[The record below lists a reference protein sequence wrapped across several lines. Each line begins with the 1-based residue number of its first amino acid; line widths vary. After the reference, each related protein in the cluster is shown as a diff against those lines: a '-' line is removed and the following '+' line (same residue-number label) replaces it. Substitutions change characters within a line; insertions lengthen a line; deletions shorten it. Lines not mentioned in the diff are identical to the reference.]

1 MQGQTQCHGE
11 YRDTNDNV
19 VRLMPLAMMMTMVV
33 ACFNSIAIAEV
44 LKPLRL
50 SNEEVHVY
58 TSGRDIVDHDIT
70 SPEYLDASVMTKR
83 SVDSPLVV
91 DGDLLVKFRA
101 FGEDYLVHLHP
112 NYYLMRPDLVIETLG
127 EDGVITEEG
136 SPNRDCHYF
145 ARLLSHGD
153 ESEGALST
161 CNGLRGVITHRD
173 TEIYVEPL
181 KDDHES
187 RLRRDVGIS
196 TQERAHIVYKR
207 SATSPW
213 SSESPS
219 YGSSSSYED
228 EDEYG
233 KFEEDQYEADVGRDN
248 QTEPEKFCS
257 PATPPGY
264 NPYQPRQKSPPF
276 TVNPNLGKADVSND
290 EEQETEDLADEQP
303 RFEDFLETVV
313 GQRYIEI
320 FVLIDAKM
328 VRFHGDDALNYTMSL
343 MNIVSR
349 RYAQGSV
356 GAQIRLVIVRVLVLT
371 TNTPWMIGH
380 DGKNRT
386 MVVSGNGDEVM
397 DELCGWQYH
406 FNPVS
411 DDDPGHWDTAILITR
426 LDLYTMASNNRK
438 SYSLLG
444 RAFVGTICD
453 PEWSCSVNQDDG
465 LPAGF
470 VITHELGH
478 SLSLS
483 HDPTYGCQNN
493 RNIMSSMRPSGIHS
507 LQWSRCSR
515 EYLAEFLESDAS
527 RCLLDEPA
535 TDDENVQLLTWDH
548 LPGVR
553 YDRLEQCNKAYR
565 HHHRMTQFCWAN
577 RPSTCGHIGCKV
589 WSSCGW
595 IKVMEGTPC
604 GINRWC
610 YNGHCKSSIGGVPA
624 PIDGGWSEWEGS
636 FTTCSKT
643 CGTGVLY
650 KRRYCNRPGPHHGGK
665 GCVGRS
671 AIMRLCN
678 TEPCPGIITSDDFR
692 REECTA
698 TNPVRFRNR
707 LFTWEPNYEGRI
719 DGNELCTL
727 ACKTTNGEYYA
738 NRDPNKFVDGLQCWK
753 YDTDPLELRRTR
765 HCVDRQCVEFGCDG
779 IFGSGKIKDVC
790 GICEG
795 TGRTCTHVSGSL
807 NEALPRCREWYKLF
821 IVPRGA
827 VGINITNTNNR
838 YCTLALYYGGVN
850 IFEPKTMDRVE
861 DRRYTVEDAL
871 IVHYA
876 DMYDWEKIWVM
887 SGPTVKK
894 VKVMGKMDWPAW
906 FGSSRYPKFTWEWYE
921 PTTLPVYYYWRQTIL
936 TECPV
941 TCGGGNTT
949 ADIFCVEEV
958 GGVPMDVSHR
968 LCDAET
974 KPAEYPPCNTQFCP
988 GLMWLIGEWSEC
1000 SATCDTG
1007 QRSRSVDCIEGST
1020 MQPAPTID
1028 CIAHCCF
1035 RPNITKGC
1043 EEDPCPTTTLPTT
1056 TLPTTTLPPTTS
1068 PTTLEIT
1075 TQGGATANLE
1085 SLPDPT
1091 ELGDWGA
1098 DGTSEGMQG
1107 NIGTATNE
1115 PWVTPSTAENP
1126 VSSIPR
1132 GHANGTHPRLRDL
1145 AFQLFLCAFMHSLK

>member
-1 MQGQTQCHGE
+1 
-11 YRDTNDNV
+11 
-19 VRLMPLAMMMTMVV
+19 
-33 ACFNSIAIAEV
+33 
-44 LKPLRL
+44 
-50 SNEEVHVY
+50 
-58 TSGRDIVDHDIT
+58 
-70 SPEYLDASVMTKR
+70 MTKR
-83 SVDSPLVV
+83 SVDSQSAV

-112 NYYLMRPDLVIETLG
+112 NYYLMRPNLVIETLG
-127 EDGVITEEG
+127 EDGVITEES

-161 CNGLRGVITHRD
+161 CNGLRGVIIHED
-173 TEIYVEPL
+173 NEIYVEPL

-213 SSESPS
+213 SSGSPS
-219 YGSSSSYED
+219 YGSSSKSSSSSYED

-233 KFEEDQYEADVGRDN
+233 QFDEDQHEADVGRDN
-248 QTEPEKFCS
+248 DTEPEKFCS
-257 PATPPGY
+257 PATPPGH
-264 NPYQPRQKSPPF
+264 NPYQPRQKLPPF
-276 TVNPNLGKADVSND
+276 SVNPNVGRADVSND
-290 EEQETEDLADEQP
+290 EEPQTEDLADEQP
-303 RFEDFLETVV
+303 RFEDFRQAVV

-320 FVLIDAKM
+320 FLLIDRKM
-328 VRFHGDDALNYTMSL
+328 VKFHGDDAVNYTMSL

-371 TNTPWMIGH
+371 TNTPWMIGL
-380 DGKNRT
+380 DGINRT

-426 LDLYTMASNNRK
+426 LDLYTMAANNRK
-438 SYSLLG
+438 SFSLLG
-444 RAFVGTICD
+444 RAYVGTICD

-507 LQWSRCSR
+507 LQWSQCSR
-515 EYLAEFLESDAS
+515 EYLADFLESDKS
-527 RCLLDEPA
+527 SCLLDEPA
-535 TDDENVQLLTWDH
+535 TDEENVQLLTWDQ

-565 HHHRMTQFCWAN
+565 HHHRITEYCWAN
-577 RPSTCGHIGCKV
+577 RLNTCGHIGCKV

-595 IKVMEGTPC
+595 IQVMEGTPC
-604 GINRWC
+604 GTNKWC

-624 PIDGGWSEWEGS
+624 PIDGGWSEWEGE

-643 CGTGVLY
+643 CGTGVVWR
-650 KRRYCNRPGPHHGGK
+650 RRYCKNPSPRHGGK
-665 GCVGRS
+665 GCVGSS

-678 TEPCPGIITSDDFR
+678 TE
-692 REECTA
+692 
-698 TNPVRFRNR
+698 
-707 LFTWEPNYEGRI
+707 
-719 DGNELCTL
+719 
-727 ACKTTNGEYYA
+727 
-738 NRDPNKFVDGLQCWK
+738 
-753 YDTDPLELRRTR
+753 
-765 HCVDRQCVEFGCDG
+765 EFGCDG
-779 IFGSGKIKDVC
+779 IYGSGKMKDVC

-827 VGINITNTNNR
+827 VGINITNMNNR
-838 YCTLALYYGGVN
+838 YCTLGLYYGGVS
-850 IFEPKTMDRVE
+850 IFQPRTLDRVQ
-861 DRRYTVEDAL
+861 DRRYTVQDAL

-876 DMYDWEKIWVM
+876 DTYDWEKIWVM
-887 SGPTVKK
+887 SGPTLRK
-894 VKVMGKMDWPAW
+894 VKVEGKMDWPSW
-906 FGSSRYPKFTWEWYE
+906 FGPSRFPKFTWEC
-921 PTTLPVYYYWRQTIL
+921 WRQTIL

-958 GGVPMDVSHR
+958 DGVPMNVSHR

-1000 SATCDTG
+1000 SATCDIG
-1007 QRSRSVDCIEGST
+1007 QRSRAVDCIEGST

-1035 RPNITKGC
+1035 RPNNTKGC
-1043 EEDPCPTTTLPTT
+1043 EEEPCPTTALPTT
-1056 TLPTTTLPPTTS
+1056 TLPTTTS

-1085 SLPDPT
+1085 SHTDST
-1091 ELGDWGA
+1091 ELGDWGT
-1098 DGTSEGMQG
+1098 DITSVGVDMSALGSTQG
-1107 NIGTATNE
+1107 NIGTETNQQRY
-1115 PWVTPSTAENP
+1115 V
-1126 VSSIPR
+1126 R
-1132 GHANGTHPRLRDL
+1132 
-1145 AFQLFLCAFMHSLK
+1145 